1 MPVTLSICDTEAGGS
16 QIQNQPQLPSKN
28 LSLKREE
35 EGGRGGREGRGGDN
49 DDDDDDSLIG
59 TIKFYPLHISFS
71 GALNIYLLSI
81 VLTYFIF
88 LDEVKVELPECQV
101 YVN

>member
-1 MPVTLSICDTEAGGS
+1 MPVTLSICDTEAGGF

-35 EGGRGGREGRGGDN
+35 GGRGGRGGRGGDN
-49 DDDDDDSLIG
+49 DDDDDSLIG

-88 LDEVKVELPECQV
+88 FDKVKVELPECQV